1 MRNRS
6 KFGYF
11 PEESKSNFIVKKEIE
26 EETVLRLQQEGVNFK
41 VVNGNRYLGGFVG
54 DKEKER
60 EWIEEKVKDWVTAVE
75 AVAEVARFAPQSAYA
90 DIQIALQ
97 QEWTFVQRVVPNI
110 DVFFIPL
117 ESSIQSKFF
126 WNHLEK
132 L

>member
-1 MRNRS
+1 MRNRT

-11 PEESKSNFIVKKEIE
+11 PEESKSIFIVKKEIE

-60 EWIEEKVKDWVTAVE
+60 EWIEEKVKDWVTVVE

-90 DIQIALQ
+90 GMQRALQ

-110 DVFFIPL
+110 DVFL
-117 ESSIQSKFF
+117 Y
-126 WNHLEK
+126 L
-132 L
+132 